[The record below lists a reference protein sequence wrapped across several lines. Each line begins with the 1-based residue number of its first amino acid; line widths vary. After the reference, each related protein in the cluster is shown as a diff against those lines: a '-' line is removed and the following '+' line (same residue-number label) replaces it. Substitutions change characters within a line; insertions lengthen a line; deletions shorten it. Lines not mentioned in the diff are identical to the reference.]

1 MAAYWVFQ
9 FLSYLL
15 TNQHFLSVMQ
25 MSNQARWAV
34 LQAFNL
40 LKKHQKVLDALVKA
54 LGENLALGSLVE
66 TIETTMAAQE

>member
-1 MAAYWVFQ
+1 
-9 FLSYLL
+9 
-15 TNQHFLSVMQ
+15 MQ

>member
-1 MAAYWVFQ
+1 
-9 FLSYLL
+9 
-15 TNQHFLSVMQ
+15 MQ

-54 LGENLALGSLVE
+54 LGENLVLSSLVE